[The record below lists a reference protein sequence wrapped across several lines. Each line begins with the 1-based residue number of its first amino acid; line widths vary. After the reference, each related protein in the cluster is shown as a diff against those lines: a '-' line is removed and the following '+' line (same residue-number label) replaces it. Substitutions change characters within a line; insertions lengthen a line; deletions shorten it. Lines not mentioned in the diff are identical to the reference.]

1 MPGMPSLPPGG
12 IMPIIGAPPAMGRD
26 PGGIAGIPG
35 DPPAGDPPAL
45 PAFTEPNMNCCGAPP
60 PPAEA

>member
-1 MPGMPSLPPGG
+1 MPGMPGLPPGG

-35 DPPAGDPPAL
+35 DPPTFPAL
-45 PAFTEPNMNCCGAPP
+45 TEPNMNCCGAPP
-60 PPAEA
+60 PPADA